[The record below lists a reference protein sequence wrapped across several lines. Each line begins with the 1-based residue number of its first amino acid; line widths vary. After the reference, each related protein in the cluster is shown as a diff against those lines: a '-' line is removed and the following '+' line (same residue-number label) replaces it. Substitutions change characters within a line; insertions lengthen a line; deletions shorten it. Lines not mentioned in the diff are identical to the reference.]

1 MEKKKINDGTGLGL
15 MNNEGLIDSLIMD
28 CNNSVKEIACG
39 QYIAWCNIMVQIVQK
54 LANLKIGVRNDTE
67 SLKKQVEDQQRI
79 IKMLEE
85 QTERQAV
92 KPDSG
97 SAK

>member
-15 MNNEGLIDSLIMD
+15 MDNEGLIDSLISD
-28 CNNSVKEIACG
+28 CNNSVKQLTCG
-39 QYIAWCNIMVQIVQK
+39 NYIAWCNINVQMVQK
-54 LANLKIGVRNDTE
+54 LANLKVGVHNDTE
-67 SLKKQVEDQQRI
+67 SLRKQVEDQQRI

-97 SAK
+97 SVK